1 MKAPLHGPAVPSW
14 AEDDSHMTEPNK
26 LPHHDVPAHQPAAGG
41 IAARARATAAP
52 QFLAG
57 LNPEQREA
65 VETLDG
71 PVLVL
76 AGAGT
81 GKTKVLTCRIAHI
94 LSMGRARPGEIL
106 SVTFTNKAA
115 REMKLRLG
123 QMLGQA
129 VEGMPWLGTF
139 HSIGGRILRTHAELV
154 QLKSNFTVLDVDD
167 QVRLLKQLLA
177 ADNIDDK
184 RWPARM
190 LAGLIDGWK
199 NRGLTPSQVPP
210 GEAAVFGNGRGGKL
224 YALYQERLKILNA
237 ADFGDLLLENI
248 RLFREHPDVLRQYQH
263 RFKFILVDEYQ
274 DTNVAQYLWL
284 RLLSQA
290 PTRAGAP
297 LSAIIPGATPLTSPR
312 LRGEVGAQSGPGEGE
327 PNSQPVFAETAPH
340 PDPLPVKNGERE
352 QQAPPSPLTAPKNI
366 CCVGDDDQSI
376 YGWRGAEV
384 DNILRFDHDFPGA
397 KVIRLERNYRSTGH
411 ILAAAS
417 HLIAHNEGRLGKTLR
432 TEDVDGEKVTVTGS
446 WDSEE
451 EARAIGEEIEQLQRD
466 GHKLNDIAILVRASF
481 QMREF
486 EDRFVTL
493 GLPYRVIGGPRFY
506 ERAEVRDALAYL
518 RVINSPADDLAFER
532 IVNVP
537 KRGLGDATVQML
549 HDHARKRRMP
559 LFEAARAVVDT
570 DELKPKARGSLRDL
584 IASFDRWRVQREVT
598 SHTELAEIVLDE
610 SGYTEMWQKDRS
622 ADAAGRLE
630 NLKELVRSMEEFENL
645 QGFLEHISLVMD
657 RDGGAEDDAV
667 SLMTLHS
674 AKGLEFD
681 NVFLPGWEE
690 GLFPSQRTLDEQGR
704 AGLEEERRLA
714 HVGITRARRRAK
726 LYFATNRRIHG
737 TWSTTIPSRFLDEL
751 PAHNVEITESKG
763 GSGWGGSSGYGP
775 SRFDNVESFGS
786 SYSTPGWQRAQANRA
801 RNQNGG
807 RGGGQAGGGFNES
820 QSPFSS
826 SRSDASG
833 TRSSGFAAKR
843 GPMTIEGEL
852 IAKSTGTTSEFTLAD
867 RVFHQKFGYGQVVKI
882 DGNKLTIAFEKAGEK
897 KVVDSF
903 VERV

>member
-26 LPHHDVPAHQPAAGG
+26 LPHHGVPDHQPAAGG

-81 GKTKVLTCRIAHI
+81 GKTRVLTCRIAHI

-290 PTRAGAP
+290 PSRPARH
-297 LSAIIPGATPLTSPR
+297 LSSVIPGQRSTPQSFRVRREPSIGMHRTPAPRSRRSRLTARPGMTG
-312 LRGEVGAQSGPGEGE
+312 RGA
-327 PNSQPVFAETAPH
+327 
-340 PDPLPVKNGERE
+340 
-352 QQAPPSPLTAPKNI
+352 APPSPLTAPKNI

-466 GHKLNDIAILVRASF
+466 GNKLNDIAILVRASF

-549 HDHARKRRMP
+549 HDHARKRRIP
-559 LFEAARAVVDT
+559 LFEAARAVVET

-763 GSGWGGSSGYGP
+763 GSGWGGSGGYGP

-820 QSPFSS
+820 QSPFSV
-826 SRSDASG
+826 SRGDTSARVARLR
-833 TRSSGFAAKR
+833 TKR

-852 IAKSTGTTSEFTLAD
+852 IAKSTGTTSEFTLDD